1 MFGRFFSNL
10 KGETMI
16 DYLVSRRRTYG
27 RIAAAALCMAL
38 LSACGV
44 HKPFELM
51 NGNYQLKPGSV
62 AVVTGSNDEATTAL
76 AGYLTE
82 ELKQKGTMHVMSQE
96 EVARH
101 VPKYPSSV
109 KRAKEV
115 EDLDHPVWYAAGEK
129 GKIDSMQQQLK
140 SGYLFVVWG
149 GNLYRTV
156 TYRSNGG
163 ADVTYSVGIVANLIE
178 PRNKVVGYSNFGR
191 SKGQSCC
198 LFGKSEGDDI
208 NQMLKEAAEEMA
220 DDFLKTA
227 KAQKAG
233 S

>member
-1 MFGRFFSNL
+1 
-10 KGETMI
+10 MI
-16 DYLVSRRRTYG
+16 DNLVSRRRTYG

-44 HKPFELM
+44 HKPFTLM
-51 NGNYQLKPGSV
+51 NDNYPLKPSGSV

-76 AGYLTE
+76 AGYLTQD
-82 ELKQKGTMHVMSQE
+82 LKQKGTLRVVSQE
-96 EVARH
+96 EVARR

-115 EDLDHPVWYAAGEK
+115 ENYDRPVWYAAGEK
-129 GKIDSMQQQLK
+129 GKIESMQQQLK
-140 SGYLFVVWG
+140 TDYLFVIWG
-149 GNLYRTV
+149 GDLYRTV
-156 TYRSNGG
+156 TYSSNGG
-163 ADVTYSVGIVANLIE
+163 SDVSYSIGVVANLVE

-191 SKGQSCC
+191 SKSKTCC

-208 NQMLKEAAEEMA
+208 NTMLKEAAEEMS
-220 DDFLKTA
+220 DDFLKAA